1 MGKSICK
8 ALHRFYKL
16 DFDDKAGLIP
26 IDFAYAGKTIDI
38 QVVKPKMQ
46 IKKSQLK
53 SKLKAKL
60 RMMLAQEQSSSQAN
74 TEVF

>member
-1 MGKSICK
+1 MGKSLCK
-8 ALHRFYKL
+8 ALHRFFKL
-16 DFDDKAGLIP
+16 DFDDKVGLIP
-26 IDFAYAGKTIDI
+26 VDFAYEGKTIDV
-38 QVVKPKMQ
+38 QAVKPKVI
-46 IKKSQLK
+46 IKKSKLK